1 MPVAETT
8 ATATGL
14 CEFIDA
20 SPSPF
25 HVCRTVAAELD
36 DHGFTRLAESAPW
49 PAGGAGRYYVVRGG
63 SLVAWADSGTGAP
76 TGFHAGQATPFR
88 VIGAHTDSPNL
99 RVKQHPDSAVAGW
112 QMVGLEPYGGAW
124 LNSWLDRDL
133 GISGRLSIRDGNTV
147 REQLIRIDE
156 PILRV
161 PQLAIHLSEDRR
173 GVQLDPQRH
182 VNAVWGIGGE
192 PRSFLAF
199 LAERSGIAADTVL
212 GWELMT
218 HDLVP
223 STLIGR
229 DRDLVSAPRL
239 DNQGT
244 CYAGLRAFLAAVAAP
259 GAAVPVL
266 AMFDH
271 EEVGSQ
277 SDRGAQSDLLPT
289 VLERIVLTRGGGRA
303 EYLAA
308 LAGSV
313 CASGDMAHA
322 THPNYP
328 DRHEPAHR
336 IEVNG
341 GPVLKVNQNLRY
353 ATDATG
359 AGAFA
364 LACAQAGVPLQRYV
378 HRADLPCGSTIGPM
392 TAARTGMPTADVGA
406 AQLAMHS
413 AREMMGAADVAAYA
427 AALAAFLTP
436 EPVR

>member
-8 ATATGL
+8 ATAAGL

-36 DHGFTRLAESAPW
+36 GLGFTRLSESAPW
-49 PAGGAGRYYVVRGG
+49 PSGSAGRYYVVRGG
-63 SLVAWADSGTGAP
+63 SLVAWADGGPGAP
-76 TGFHAGQATPFR
+76 TGQATPFR
-88 VIGAHTDSPNL
+88 VVGAHTDSPNL
-99 RVKQHPDSAVAGW
+99 RVKQHPDTAVAGW

-133 GISGRLSIRDGNTV
+133 GISGRLSVRDGNLV
-147 REQLIRIDE
+147 RERLIRIDE

-161 PQLAIHLSEDRR
+161 PQLAIHLSDDRR

-199 LAERSGIAADTVL
+199 IAERSGIEPGAVL

-244 CYAGLRAFLAAVAAP
+244 CYAGLRAFLAALAEP

-303 EYLAA
+303 EYLTA
-308 LAGSV
+308 LAGSI

-328 DRHEPAHR
+328 DRHEPLHR

-364 LACAQAGVPLQRYV
+364 LAPLNSATQAETLDQR
-378 HRADLPCGSTIGPM
+378 T
-392 TAARTGMPTADVGA
+392 
-406 AQLAMHS
+406 
-413 AREMMGAADVAAYA
+413 VA
-427 AALAAFLTP
+427 
-436 EPVR
+436 VD

>member
-1 MPVAETT
+1 MSVSTTT
-8 ATATGL
+8 ATAEGL
-14 CEFIDA
+14 CAFIDD

-25 HVCRTVAAELD
+25 HVVRTVAQELD
-36 DHGFTRLAESAPW
+36 AHGFTRLSEAAAW
-49 PAGGAGRYYVVRGG
+49 PAETTGRRYVVRGG
-63 SLVAWADSGTGAP
+63 SLVAWAGTADD
-76 TGFHAGQATPFR
+76 AAPFR
-88 VIGAHTDSPNL
+88 VVGAHTDSPNL
-99 RVKQHPDSAVAGW
+99 RVKQHPDLASAGW
-112 QMVGLEPYGGAW
+112 QLVGLEPYGGAW
-124 LNSWLDRDL
+124 LNSWLDREL
-133 GISGRLSIRDGNTV
+133 GISGRLTVRDGNTL
-147 REQLIRIDE
+147 REQLIRIEE

-173 GVQLDPQRH
+173 GVTLDPQRH
-182 VNAVWGIGGE
+182 VNAVWGVGE
-192 PRSFLAF
+192 VPRSFLAF
-199 LAERSGIAADTVL
+199 VAESVEVDPATVL

-218 HDLVP
+218 HVLAPSSLV
-223 STLIGR
+223 GR
-229 DRDLVSAPRL
+229 DSDLVSAPRL

-244 CYAGLRAFLAAVAAP
+244 CYAGLRAFLAAIDDP

-277 SDRGAQSDLLPT
+277 SDRGAQSDLLPA
-289 VLERIVLTRGGGRA
+289 VLERIVLARGGGRA

-328 DRHEPAHR
+328 ERHEPAHR
-336 IEVNG
+336 IEING

-353 ATDATG
+353 ATDAVG

-364 LACAQAGVPLQRYV
+364 LACDQASVPLQRYV

-392 TAARTGMPTADVGA
+392 TAARTGMPTVDVGA
-406 AQLAMHS
+406 PQLAMHS
-413 AREMMGAADVAAYA
+413 ARELMGANDVPAYA

-436 EPVR
+436 VE